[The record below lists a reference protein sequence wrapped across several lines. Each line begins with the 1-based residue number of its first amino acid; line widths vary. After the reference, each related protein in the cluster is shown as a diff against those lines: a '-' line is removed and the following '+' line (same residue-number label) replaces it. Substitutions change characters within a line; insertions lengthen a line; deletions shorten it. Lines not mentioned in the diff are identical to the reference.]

1 MKTSPKPIQKIPV
14 IILTGFLGGGKTT
27 LLNRLLTGLP
37 RSAVIINEFGATPID
52 QQLLREHNIPLSTL
66 SGGCLCCE
74 VRDALAPVLKNL
86 RMAWENASEK
96 PFDRIII
103 ETSGVANPEPVLDVL
118 LGQNWL
124 STRYSLQGVFATISA
139 VQGSANLARFPDAH
153 AQIAWADT
161 VVITHTDLADV
172 EQIQL
177 LEKQIKRL
185 SPTAHQVFAVKGQI
199 ALDRL
204 MPPLAKFRPLRTAA
218 MADLPGH
225 GFNSV
230 TLQIEQPLSW
240 LKLEPILTALIATY
254 GENLVR
260 LKGLVF
266 DPEFN
271 HPLLVQGSTGLLHP
285 PAHLPARASD
295 DFVSRLVFIMAG
307 PVDDLANDVMQQ
319 LEFSS
324 NLTDPLELN
333 PI

>member
-1 MKTSPKPIQKIPV
+1 MQ
-14 IILTGFLGGGKTT
+14 
-27 LLNRLLTGLP
+27 LN
-37 RSAVIINEFGATPID
+37 
-52 QQLLREHNIPLSTL
+52 
-66 SGGCLCCE
+66 
-74 VRDALAPVLKNL
+74 
-86 RMAWENASEK
+86 K

-204 MPPLAKFRPLRTAA
+204 MPPLPKFRPLRKEA
-218 MADLPGH
+218 MADLPDH

-271 HPLLVQGSTGLLHP
+271 HPLLVQGSTGILHP

-307 PVDDLANDVMQQ
+307 PVNDLANDVMQQ
-319 LEFSS
+319 LELSS

-333 PI
+333 HV